1 MRDVIMATQRIYLV
15 GTPSGET
22 RLVRASV
29 RSQALSHVANS
40 MLNLRVA
47 TQDDLVE
54 AISKG
59 CSVENAKAPDQME
72 IEETK

>member
-1 MRDVIMATQRIYLV
+1 MATQRIYLV
-15 GTPSGET
+15 GTPSGEI
-22 RLVRASV
+22 RLVKASV

-40 MLNLRVA
+40 MLALRVA

-59 CSVENAKAPDQME
+59 CSVENAKSPDQME
-72 IEETK
+72 LEETK